1 MFIFNFIIDV
11 KYDARFNIF
20 QSDFFIH
27 DFYDKKVTITKKVI
41 DL

>member
-20 QSDFFIH
+20 QSDFFLYMI
-27 DFYDKKVTITKKVI
+27 FTTKK
-41 DL
+41 LQLQKR